1 MATVP
6 AHKRIR
12 DDLVAEIESGV
23 LSARD
28 RLPGEVDLAARYGVT
43 RMTVRQALTNLVND
57 GLLVRRRGVGTFVA
71 ENAAQRRNMSRLTG
85 FTEDMRS
92 SGRSVETRMVAQ
104 RIIPASA
111 DVAEALQLAAP
122 GLHVTHV
129 GRLRVVDGTPVI
141 IQHSWVPYD
150 LCPDLWSEPLV
161 DDSLYAT
168 LRNKYDIVLR
178 RADQRIAAVSAGRE
192 HAALLEVPARA
203 PLLRV
208 ERVTLDDRN
217 VPVELARS
225 WMRPGFEIATHIER

>member
-1 MATVP
+1 MAIVP

-12 DDLVAEIESGV
+12 DDLVAEIESGA

-28 RLPGEVDLAARYGVT
+28 RLPGEVELAARYGVT
-43 RMTVRQALTNLVND
+43 RMTVRQALSHLVND

-92 SGRSVETRMVAQ
+92 SGRQVVTRMLAQ
-104 RIIPASA
+104 RIMPAPD
-111 DVAEALQLAAP
+111 DVAEALQLAP
-122 GLHVTHV
+122 SLHVTHV

-150 LCPDLWSEPLV
+150 LCPELWSEPLV
-161 DDSLYAT
+161 SDSLYAT
-168 LRNKYDIVLR
+168 LRDKYEIVLR
-178 RADQRIAAVSAGRE
+178 RADQRIAAVSATHE
-192 HAALLEVPARA
+192 HAALLEVPTRA

>member
-1 MATVP
+1 MATIP

-23 LSARD
+23 LGERD
-28 RLPGEVDLAARYGVT
+28 RIPGEVDLAARYGVT
-43 RMTVRQALTNLVND
+43 RMTVRQALNNLVHD

-71 ENAAQRRNMSRLTG
+71 ENAARRRNMSRLTG

-92 SGRSVETRMVAQ
+92 SGRTVETRMLAQ
-104 RIIPASA
+104 RIIPAAA
-111 DVAEALQLAAP
+111 DVAEALELSP
-122 GLHVTHV
+122 GVHVTHV

-141 IQHSWVPYD
+141 VQHSWVPYD
-150 LCPDLWSEPLV
+150 LCPDLWGEPLA

-168 LRNKYDIVLR
+168 LRAYGIVLR
-178 RADQRIAAVSAGRE
+178 RADQRIAAVSAPKE
-192 HAALLEVPARA
+192 HASPLEVPARA

>member
-12 DDLVAEIESGV
+12 DDLVAEIESGG

-43 RMTVRQALTNLVND
+43 RMTVRQALNNLVND

-85 FTEDMRS
+85 FSEDMRS
-92 SGRSVETRMVAQ
+92 GGREVETRMLAQ
-104 RIIPASA
+104 RIIPVPEDIAGS
-111 DVAEALQLAAP
+111 LQLTP
-122 GLHVTHV
+122 GTHVTHV
-129 GRLRVVDGTPVI
+129 ARLRLVDGTPVI
-141 IQHSWVPYD
+141 VQHSWVPYD
-150 LCPDLWSEPLV
+150 LCPALWEEPLV

-168 LRNKYDIVLR
+168 LRSRYDIALR
-178 RADQRIAAVSAGRE
+178 RADQRLAAVSATSE
-192 HAALLEVPARA
+192 LAALLELPARA

-208 ERVTLDDRN
+208 EQVTLDDRN

>member
-1 MATVP
+1 MPAVP
-6 AHKRIR
+6 AHKKIR
-12 DDLVAEIESGV
+12 DHLVAEIESGA

-43 RMTVRQALTNLVND
+43 RMTVRQALSNLVND

-85 FTEDMRS
+85 FSEDMRS
-92 SGRSVETRMVAQ
+92 GGREIETRMLAQ
-104 RIIPASA
+104 RIIPVP
-111 DVAEALQLAAP
+111 DDIAESLQLTPAT
-122 GLHVTHV
+122 HVTHV
-129 GRLRVVDGTPVI
+129 GRLRIVDGTPVI
-141 IQHSWVPYD
+141 VQHSWVPYD
-150 LCPDLWSEPLV
+150 LCPGLWGEPLI

-168 LRNKYDIVLR
+168 LRGRYDIALR
-178 RADQRIAAVSAGRE
+178 RADQRLAAVSATSE
-192 HAALLEVPARA
+192 LAALLEVPTRA

-208 ERVTLDDRN
+208 EQVTLDERN